1 MKDSMFVHY
10 ICVVMF
16 HKKQLK
22 KLPKNNINLIF
33 FWIFR
38 TTVSVIVISTLLL
51 YRALVAQVEND
62 PKESDHLKLQR
73 LEKRVRELESLL
85 GNFN

>member
-1 MKDSMFVHY
+1 M
-10 ICVVMF
+10 
-16 HKKQLK
+16 
-22 KLPKNNINLIF
+22 
-33 FWIFR
+33 
-38 TTVSVIVISTLLL
+38 IVISTLLL

-85 GNFN
+85 GNFNSI

>member
-1 MKDSMFVHY
+1 MLFCFTQTKTIKCS
-10 ICVVMF
+10 ICF
-16 HKKQLK
+16 DFQFIL
-22 KLPKNNINLIF
+22 LIF
-33 FWIFR
+33 FR

-51 YRALVAQVEND
+51 YKALVAQVEND

-85 GNFN
+85 GNCIL

>member
-1 MKDSMFVHY
+1 MLFCFTQTKTIRYSID
-10 ICVVMF
+10 
-16 HKKQLK
+16 
-22 KLPKNNINLIF
+22 LIF
-33 FWIFR
+33 NSFFLIFFR

-51 YRALVAQVEND
+51 YKALVAQVEND

-85 GNFN
+85 GNCIV